1 MRCGPYS
8 PAIWDDDG
16 RGRQRVSKM
25 RAVESVAGDDD
36 VSARA
41 FCRLAESRST
51 LDDNDLPVPHILS
64 SFLSPSLESW
74 RGIVLQVA
82 EEEFSSRLSLL
93 FFIFIF

>member
-16 RGRQRVSKM
+16 RGRQMVSKM

-51 LDDNDLPVPHILS
+51 LDDNDLPHILS